1 MAEDAPPENGALAAA
16 TRALA
21 RRDYSE
27 RGLRDR
33 LRRAGVEDSELDDA
47 IEELERVGLL
57 DDQRFAGRRARALAE
72 RGKGD
77 KAIRFGLR
85 RQGVDAELVEAAVG
99 ELEPERERAAR
110 IVTRRGTGPKT
121 ARLLTSRGFDR
132 EAIALAAEEPIASEP
147 WSALG

>member
-1 MAEDAPPENGALAAA
+1 MAQDEALAAA
-16 TRALA
+16 ARALA

-33 LRRAGVEDSELDDA
+33 LRRAGIEDDELDDV
-47 IEELERVGLL
+47 IDELRRVGLL
-57 DDQRFAGRRARALAE
+57 DDERFAGRRAKALAE

-77 KAIRFGLR
+77 RAIRFDLR
-85 RQGVDAELVEAAVG
+85 RQGVGAELVEAAVA
-99 ELEPERERAAR
+99 ELEPERDRAAG
-110 IVTRRGTGPKT
+110 IVARRGKGPKT

-132 EAIALAAEEPIASEP
+132 EAVDLAVDRAAEDPIASEP

>member
-1 MAEDAPPENGALAAA
+1 MSDALAAA

-33 LRRAGVEDSELDDA
+33 LRRSGVEDDELDDA
-47 IEELERVGLL
+47 LEELRRVGLL
-57 DDQRFAGRRARALAE
+57 DDERFAGRRARALAE

-77 KAIRFGLR
+77 RAIRFDLR
-85 RQGVDAELVEAAVG
+85 RQGVDAELVEAAVA

-110 IVTRRGTGPKT
+110 IVERRGAGPKT
-121 ARLLTSRGFDR
+121 ARLLTGRGFDR
-132 EAIALAAEEPIASEP
+132 DAVELAAEAPIAREV
-147 WSALG
+147 

>member
-1 MAEDAPPENGALAAA
+1 MEEALAAA

-33 LRRAGVEDSELDDA
+33 LRRAGVEDGELDGA
-47 IEELERVGLL
+47 LEELRRVGLL
-57 DDQRFAGRRARALAE
+57 DDERFAGRRAKALAE

-77 KAIRFGLR
+77 RAIRFDLR
-85 RQGVDAELVEAAVG
+85 RQGVDAELVEAAVS

-110 IVTRRGTGPKT
+110 IVSRRGTGPKT

-132 EAIALAAEEPIASEP
+132 EAVELAAEALIAP
-147 WSALG
+147 DT

>member
-1 MAEDAPPENGALAAA
+1 MGEALAAA

-33 LRRAGVEDSELDDA
+33 LARAGMEPAELDQTLA
-47 IEELERVGLL
+47 ELRDVGLL

-77 KAIRFGLR
+77 RAIRFDLR
-85 RQGVDAELVEAAVG
+85 RQGVAAELVESALDD
-99 ELEPERERAAR
+99 LEAERERAER
-110 IVTRRGTGPKT
+110 IVARRGRGPRT
-121 ARLLTSRGFDR
+121 ARLLASRGFDR
-132 EAIALAAEEPIASEP
+132 EAVDLAAGDPVAPED
-147 WSALG
+147 